1 MIVPSID
8 DDIALEIP
16 DGARQTGPHTWVSP
30 DVTIEITSQQPTDP
44 QTRPFDIDAW
54 HEAFAR
60 ESGNAPNTVRVVE
73 PAAPD
78 DIGGIALDAAGEE
91 IRLILFSSD
100 NGDYRTVR
108 VRLASAAAMS
118 AASTIRVRSRTRRYD
133 KALGDILPP

>member
-1 MIVPSID
+1 MVIPSID

-16 DGARQTGPHTWVSP
+16 DDATRTDPHTWVRP
-30 DVTIEITSQQPTDP
+30 EFTVEISSQQPTDP

-54 HEAFAR
+54 CDAFAH

-78 DIGGIALDAAGEE
+78 DIGGIALDAAGKEV
-91 IRLILFSSD
+91 RLILFSSD

-108 VRLASAAAMS
+108 VRLAGTASMS
-118 AASTIRVRSRTRRYD
+118 AASKIRVRSRSRRYD